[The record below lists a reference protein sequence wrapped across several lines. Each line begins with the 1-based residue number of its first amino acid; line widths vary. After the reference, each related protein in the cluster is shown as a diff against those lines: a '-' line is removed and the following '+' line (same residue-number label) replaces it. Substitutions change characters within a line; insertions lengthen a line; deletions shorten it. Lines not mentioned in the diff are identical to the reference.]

1 VIILRDDW
9 SQPEIRFIQMHQG
22 LAQEPALAK
31 QQMRLLDEL
40 FAWVLN
46 CNRDKVLTLDQT
58 SAEPALSHLNLAAV
72 QMASLALA
80 PITVGRQIS
89 GGLAITSPT
98 AHIYSQEEISL
109 LASIAR
115 IIGLSVQNAI
125 HYNQVGTQAMHL
137 TYLNEVGSALT
148 RSLELAHVLKL
159 IIAGVN
165 TILETERT
173 SVFLIDTGSNELVL
187 RYSTDGEANIR
198 LPAPWQ
204 GIAGWVA
211 THDQPALVNDTRN
224 DPRFLRQVAIET
236 GFEAHS
242 ILCVPLKV
250 EGQIIGVIEVL
261 NKTGGQ
267 PFNSY
272 HQVLLTELTK
282 WAAIA
287 LHNARL
293 FDERGQAYQRLATE
307 QKRRVAAETRGAMAA
322 IILDMAH
329 TMNNVIGA
337 IRVWATQLEQT
348 ARTSPQVAL
357 VKFKDDLHR
366 IRENAE
372 EAIRLI
378 SNMTDP
384 LEEAVLAPTDVH
396 DCLAKAVQS
405 CWWPENVHLTQDFGA
420 DVPPV
425 RANARRLEAVFHNLL
440 SNAVQS
446 LTQRGGTIRLSTGL
460 TVSGQVEIVVADDGP
475 GIPDELRDR
484 VFDPGVSGKDGGL
497 GLGLWLVETFINQF
511 DGQIDFTTSPEKGTA
526 FTITLQ
532 PMNE

>member
-1 VIILRDDW
+1 
-9 SQPEIRFIQMHQG
+9 
-22 LAQEPALAK
+22 
-31 QQMRLLDEL
+31 
-40 FAWVLN
+40 
-46 CNRDKVLTLDQT
+46 
-58 SAEPALSHLNLAAV
+58 
-72 QMASLALA
+72 
-80 PITVGRQIS
+80 
-89 GGLAITSPT
+89 
-98 AHIYSQEEISL
+98 
-109 LASIAR
+109 
-115 IIGLSVQNAI
+115 
-125 HYNQVGTQAMHL
+125 
-137 TYLNEVGSALT
+137 
-148 RSLELAHVLKL
+148 
-159 IIAGVN
+159 
-165 TILETERT
+165 
-173 SVFLIDTGSNELVL
+173 
-187 RYSTDGEANIR
+187 
-198 LPAPWQ
+198 
-204 GIAGWVA
+204 
-211 THDQPALVNDTRN
+211 
-224 DPRFLRQVAIET
+224 
-236 GFEAHS
+236 
-242 ILCVPLKV
+242 
-250 EGQIIGVIEVL
+250 L

-267 PFNSY
+267 PFNYY
-272 HQVLLTELTK
+272 HQVILTELTK
-282 WAAIA
+282 WAAIE

-293 FDERGQAYQRLATE
+293 FEDRGQAYQRLATE

-322 IILDMAH
+322 IIIDMDH

-420 DVPPV
+420 DVLPV